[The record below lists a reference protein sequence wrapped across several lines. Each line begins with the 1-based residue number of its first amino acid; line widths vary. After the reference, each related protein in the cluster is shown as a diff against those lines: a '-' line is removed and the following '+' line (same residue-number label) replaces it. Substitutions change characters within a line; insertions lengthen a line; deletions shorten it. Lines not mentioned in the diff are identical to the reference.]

1 MEKPTHS
8 LYTEHVLVKHS
19 ITIQDG
25 GINNNLVYLVLC
37 SLNICTAG
45 YNCCDASLCSHHNC
59 FCAPFLTVLDL
70 PFTHPPQLFHLPPSP
85 KINYI
90 ALQNAL
96 FYMGLAQGQTFY
108 TKQQLTRVKYSL
120 FLFFFLM
127 CKIFIVL

>member
-1 MEKPTHS
+1 MQKPTHS
-8 LYTEHVLVKHS
+8 LCTEHVLVKHS

-25 GINNNLVYLVLC
+25 AINNLVYLVLC

-45 YNCCDASLCSHHNC
+45 YNCCDASLCTRHNC

-96 FYMGLAQGQTFY
+96 FYMGLARGQTFY
-108 TKQQLTRVKYSL
+108 TKQQLTRVKYSPFC
-120 FLFFFLM
+120 FLA
-127 CKIFIVL
+127 